1 MFKAASPSKAVS
13 EDSKS
18 DSQSSDWILT
28 VKCHAHGFSQYYNSQ
43 NQEIIM
49 LENIGYITELTAW
62 HCYQG
67 YVSGTCV
74 SVSDE
79 GESNATFSS

>member
-1 MFKAASPSKAVS
+1 MFKAASLSQAMN

-28 VKCHAHGFSQYYNSQ
+28 VKCHAHGFSQYYNFQ
-43 NQEIIM
+43 NQKITM
-49 LENIGYITELTAW
+49 LENTGYITELTAW
-62 HCYQG
+62 HIYQG
-67 YVSGTCV
+67 HMSGTCV

-79 GESNATFSS
+79 GESNSTFSS